1 MVVMNPPFRYVA
13 WRPEPGADL
22 PGGVA
27 HHLGYR
33 GNARLI
39 DA

>member
-22 PGGVA
+22 PGGAA
-27 HHLGYR
+27 HDLGD
-33 GNARLI
+33 GGDARLV
-39 DA
+39 DP

>member
-1 MVVMNPPFRYVA
+1 MNPPFRYVA

-33 GNARLI
+33 GDARLI